1 MGKGG
6 ACIRALQE
14 KLKVRVNISQTPN
27 KDNTVKVVI
36 AGAKDDVSTARQ
48 CIVDILTVRHSSI
61 THPNM
66 VHAAIAVPPE
76 KYKFII
82 GSKGSEIR
90 HIENNFKVSLYI
102 PSDVAPQ
109 DGKVLVVGEAAAVA
123 AAERYVLK
131 IIADKKEEEE
141 TAGDD
146 TWQKDAADADDGPQ
160 EEWMQQYTFKEQSQQ
175 IIPPSLLATAAP
187 KKSDGTTAWRDAAQK
202 W

>member
-1 MGKGG
+1 M
-6 ACIRALQE
+6 
-14 KLKVRVNISQTPN
+14 RVNISQTPS
-27 KDNTVKVVI
+27 KDNTVKVVV
-36 AGAKDDVSTARQ
+36 AGAKDDVATAKQ

-66 VHAAIAVPPE
+66 VHVAIAVPPE

-102 PSDVAPQ
+102 PSDIAPQ
-109 DGKVLVVGEAAAVA
+109 DGKVLIVGEAPAVA

-131 IIADKKEEEE
+131 KIADKNEAEEAE
-141 TAGDD
+141 GDE
-146 TWQKDAADADDGPQ
+146 TWQQDAADTDDGPQ
-160 EEWMQQYTFKEQSQQ
+160 EEWMEQYTFREQSQQ
-175 IIPPSLLATAAP
+175 IIPPSLLAAAAP